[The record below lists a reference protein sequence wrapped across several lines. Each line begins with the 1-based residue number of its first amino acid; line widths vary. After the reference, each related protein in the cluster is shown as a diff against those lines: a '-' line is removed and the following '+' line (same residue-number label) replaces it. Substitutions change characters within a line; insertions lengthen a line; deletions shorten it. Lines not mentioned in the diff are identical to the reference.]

1 MSIRLIVAII
11 SIALEEGAI
20 AVIVLL
26 ALPRFNINVPVAGL
40 AALMVLWL
48 IISIVIYRVG
58 SRALRTRPVI
68 SLPDMIGGIGKV
80 VSPLNPEGMVRI
92 KGELWVAKSADGVKD
107 IGTEVIVVAQD
118 SLKLIVRR
126 SQPRTS

>member
-1 MSIRLIVAII
+1 MTKDRKLIFHITIPENLIWNRFLDIMSMEMSIRLIVAII

-20 AVIVLL
+20 AAIVLL

-40 AALMVLWL
+40 TALMVLWL

-68 SLPDMIGGIGKV
+68 SLPDMIGAAWATKT
-80 VSPLNPEGMVRI
+80 LC
-92 KGELWVAKSADGVKD
+92 
-107 IGTEVIVVAQD
+107 
-118 SLKLIVRR
+118 
-126 SQPRTS
+126 